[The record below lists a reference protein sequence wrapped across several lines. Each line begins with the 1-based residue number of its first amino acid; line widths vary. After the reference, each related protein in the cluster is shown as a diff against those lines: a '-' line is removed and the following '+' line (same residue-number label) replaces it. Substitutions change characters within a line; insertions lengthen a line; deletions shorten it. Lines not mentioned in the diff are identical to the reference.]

1 MRETL
6 DYELN
11 KYNFSKHKFNGGDM
25 RKVLG
30 IIMVLALS
38 GCSKGM
44 VQHSFIKSYT
54 VGEVETAYI
63 GQPVI
68 KIRDIYQEVNKDVNN
83 KCFYAKPSNDFTL
96 TGEYNKK
103 LFNRKL
109 NIKGSSKN
117 IFSLG
122 DKTKINGVEYSV
134 FNIDDD
140 NGNTY
145 GLMVNNEGKIVVK
158 TIYDDDHDS
167 MFELNNAVLTPA
179 NTTMI
184 ATDKIA
190 PCHESDDH
198 LWVGDNNFELLY
210 GGINNVT
217 ISMTYRE
224 YTWNDLARP
233 SFFQNLVYETSAKE
247 IRFKDFKIAVIESSN
262 EKIVYKI
269 IEDKLEDT
277 VFSRDGK
284 EFKSLE
290 KTREKD

>member
-1 MRETL
+1 M
-6 DYELN
+6 
-11 KYNFSKHKFNGGDM
+11 K
-25 RKVLG
+25 KVLG
-30 IIMVLALS
+30 IIIVLALS

-44 VQHSFIKSYT
+44 VKHSFIKNYT
-54 VGEVETAYI
+54 VGEIETAYI

-68 KIRDIYQEVNKDVNN
+68 KIRDIYQEVNKDGNN

-96 TGEYNKK
+96 TGSYDKK
-103 LFNRKL
+103 LFNRNL
-109 NIKGSSKN
+109 SIKGSSKKL
-117 IFSLG
+117 FSLG
-122 DKTKINGVEYSV
+122 DKTKINGVEFSI
-134 FNIDDD
+134 FDIDED

-145 GLMVNNEGKIVVK
+145 GLMVDNEGKIVVK
-158 TIYDDDHDS
+158 TIYDGNHDS
-167 MFELNNAVLTPA
+167 SSMYDLNNAVLTPA
-179 NTTMI
+179 STTMI
-184 ATDKIA
+184 VTNKIA
-190 PCHESDDH
+190 PCYESDDH
-198 LWVGDNNFELLY
+198 YLVGDNNFELLY

-277 VFSRDGK
+277 VFRRDGK
-284 EFKSLE
+284 EFESLE
-290 KTREKD
+290 KSREKD